1 MKALQGC
8 APSEVKMQQPGVV
21 DPFLLS
27 KGEKK
32 KAKLP
37 PPDFFFNFYFLA
49 VVIGLPTAPDLLP
62 LRPVASSFA
71 FIEIRKRFA
80 FEAA

>member
-8 APSEVKMQQPGVV
+8 APSEVKTKQPGVV

-32 KAKLP
+32 KAKSP
-37 PPDFFFNFYFLA
+37 PPDFFFNFYILA
-49 VVIGLPTAPDLLP
+49 VVIGLPTASDLLP

-71 FIEIRKRFA
+71 FIEIRKHFA